1 MEIAEVQ
8 SEKRARSGQC
18 QLWKLHF
25 VNQRLRDGENVCRS
39 SESGPVT
46 RSVPVLVLR
55 RRPGHSPGP
64 GLLTPEVGAGD
75 HPGKDAKTAP
85 HRLSLLGRVRRRLAI
100 GRWSPRQLVHLSAV
114 CRDSSDRRSRNRVCT
129 IATRNKTSHSSAQL
143 FGPLQA
149 IPPGLCAGMRGA
161 ISSLFFG
168 PFHAVLGV
176 YRSLSSV
183 TERTES

>member
-55 RRPGHSPGP
+55 RRPGRSPGP

-114 CRDSSDRRSRNRVCT
+114 CRDSSERGSRRRVCT
-129 IATRNKTSHSSAQL
+129 IATRNKTSHSSAQRC
-143 FGPLQA
+143 GPLQA
-149 IPPGLCAGMRGA
+149 IPPWLCAGMRGA
-161 ISSLFFG
+161 IGSLFFG

-183 TERTES
+183 TERPES